1 VPAGK
6 DALKHAGG
14 LYRRLYRAA
23 LRPIRGAEHEAHH
36 LHEIEQEG
44 ESGATPL
51 IAILG
56 LLLFLGSIFIVLLGL
71 ALLAYNLAS

>member
-1 VPAGK
+1 MAAGK
-6 DALKHAGG
+6 ETVRHAG
-14 LYRRLYRAA
+14 RLYQRLFRVL

-36 LHEIEQEG
+36 LHEIEQKG

-51 IAILG
+51 IAIGG
-56 LLLFLGSIFIVLLGL
+56 LIVFLGSIFIILLCL

>member
-1 VPAGK
+1 MPAGK
-6 DALKHAGG
+6 DSIKHAGG
-14 LYRRLYRAA
+14 LYQRLFRTL
-23 LRPIRGAEHEAHH
+23 LRPIRGAEHEAQH
-36 LHEIEQEG
+36 LHEIEQQG

-56 LLLFLGSIFIVLLGL
+56 LLVFLGSIFVVLLVL

>member
-1 VPAGK
+1 MPAGK
-6 DALKHAGG
+6 DVVKHTGH
-14 LYRRLYRAA
+14 LYRRFFRT
-23 LRPIRGAEHEAHH
+23 LRHPIRGAEHEAQH

-56 LLLFLGSIFIVLLGL
+56 LVVFLGSIFVVLLSL
-71 ALLAYNLAS
+71 SMLAYYLAS